1 MERRLALGIL
11 STAGVLVAHEFA
23 YTLVSL
29 FSAAV
34 TTGGD
39 HSYLGLL
46 WSLFGPLAGL
56 AVGRLA
62 IQRVRKLDLG
72 IGVSTQALWLVLLIL
87 FLLLETGERALSGHG
102 ALSAFTEPAV
112 LVGIALSGP
121 VAYLFQRL
129 IDVAVLALGPDAPR
143 SAPRLPRSPGFL
155 WAPLPAPTRAGQMLR
170 LHYCMVRRGPP
181 GLS

>member
-34 TTGGD
+34 TTGGN

-72 IGVSTQALWLVLLIL
+72 VGVSTRALWLLLL
-87 FLLLETGERALSGHG
+87 TMFLLLETGERVMSGEG
-102 ALSAFTEPAV
+102 ALSAFAEPAV

-129 IDVAVLALGPDAPR
+129 IDVAVLALGPDTPASSPR
-143 SAPRLPRSPGFL
+143 FLRRPGFL
-155 WAPLPAPTRAGQMLR
+155 WAPQPAPIRAGQMLR
-170 LHYCMVRRGPP
+170 LHHCMVRRGPP